1 MAWVLASVFLMR
13 VVARISLRVCGARAS
28 ANVVGA
34 AAAAT
39 SVRPVFIWALRV
51 TVLAPCMA
59 VLTPALHC
67 ILSIPLA
74 PCTRQP
80 RQAAILPG
88 DFVSPHTDLLS
99 LCTHAHPAPPQDAPL
114 RCRHRCT
121 RQRLRL
127 CAWRATRCA
136 RVRQRGAAARRTP
149 QNILREF
156 EATRGRTA
164 PATAIDYCVKALVF
178 PSLMRA
184 VAACVCGG
192 TSSRD
197 SHLSP
202 LQVYFVDLSSLGIVV

>member
-1 MAWVLASVFLMR
+1 MR

-34 AAAAT
+34 AAAAAATTT

-51 TVLAPCMA
+51 TVLTPRMA

-88 DFVSPHTDLLS
+88 DLVSPRTDLLS

-114 RCRHRCT
+114 RCRHQCT
-121 RQRLRL
+121 R
-127 CAWRATRCA
+127 
-136 RVRQRGAAARRTP
+136 
-149 QNILREF
+149 
-156 EATRGRTA
+156 
-164 PATAIDYCVKALVF
+164 
-178 PSLMRA
+178 
-184 VAACVCGG
+184 
-192 TSSRD
+192 
-197 SHLSP
+197 
-202 LQVYFVDLSSLGIVV
+202 

>member
-1 MAWVLASVFLMR
+1 M
-13 VVARISLRVCGARAS
+13 
-28 ANVVGA
+28 
-34 AAAAT
+34 
-39 SVRPVFIWALRV
+39 FIWALRV
-51 TVLAPCMA
+51 TVLTPRMA
-59 VLTPALHC
+59 VLAPALHR

-74 PCTRQP
+74 PCTRHP
-80 RQAAILPG
+80 YQAATLPG
-88 DFVSPHTDLLS
+88 DLVSPRTDLLS
-99 LCTHAHPAPPQDAPL
+99 LDTHAHPAPPQDAPL

-121 RQRLRL
+121 PQRLRL

-136 RVRQRGAAARRTP
+136 RVQQRGAAARRTP
-149 QNILREF
+149 QNVLLEF

-184 VAACVCGG
+184 VAACICGG

>member
-59 VLTPALHC
+59 ALTPALHC

-99 LCTHAHPAPPQDAPL
+99 LCTHAHPVPPQDAPL

-127 CAWRATRCA
+127 CA
-136 RVRQRGAAARRTP
+136 
-149 QNILREF
+149 
-156 EATRGRTA
+156 
-164 PATAIDYCVKALVF
+164 CVLPDVLVF
-178 PSLMRA
+178 DSAVPQPDAPPKIYSANSRPRA
-184 VAACVCGG
+184 DA
-192 TSSRD
+192 
-197 SHLSP
+197 P
-202 LQVYFVDLSSLGIVV
+202 LPPPQ